1 MAAKKK
7 TPAPSGLIEITTSTE
22 PVATEPLFSIDG
34 VVYSMPVEVPG
45 NVALGY
51 LEQMRQGG
59 EAVAIAWALEQVLGE
74 KAYQALVNCKS
85 LQPHQLSA
93 IMTIV
98 TERIMGAL
106 EAVRGE

>member
-7 TPAPSGLIEITTSTE
+7 ALAAPGLVEIVTSTE

-34 VVYSMPVEVPG
+34 TVYSMPVEVPG

-59 EAVAIAWALEQVLGE
+59 EAVAIAWAMEQVLGE
-74 KAYQALVNCKS
+74 APYQALVNCKA
-85 LQPHQLSA
+85 LKPHQLSA
-93 IMTIV
+93 IITIV
-98 TERIMGAL
+98 TEKIMGAL
-106 EAVRGE
+106 EAVQGE